1 MPGTDKDGRRR
12 LVAQL
17 DPSKRPEC
25 AAVGTPVADPRARAS
40 MPDVP
45 PDNVAALVTMA
56 AVLPGERPR
65 APRAVVD
72 QRGWIDVWELRRDV
86 AQVEDMPRPDGRCSF
101 RESTDE
107 TTPEEFDAAT
117 QACEKASERAAAALA
132 RARR

>member
-56 AVLPGERPR
+56 AVLPLERLR
-65 APRAVVD
+65 APPAGVD

-86 AQVEDMPRPDGRCSF
+86 VQGEDIPRPDDRCSF
-101 RESTDE
+101 RQPPEE
-107 TTPEEFDAAT
+107 TTPEDLDAAP
-117 QACEKASERAAAALA
+117 QPCEQERERA
-132 RARR
+132 